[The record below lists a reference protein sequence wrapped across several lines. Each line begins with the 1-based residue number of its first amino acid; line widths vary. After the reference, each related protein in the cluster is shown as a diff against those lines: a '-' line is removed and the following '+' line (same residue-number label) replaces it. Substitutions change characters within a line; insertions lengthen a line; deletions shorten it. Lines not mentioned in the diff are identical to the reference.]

1 MYKRILVSID
11 GSTTSG
17 KALRAAIGL
26 AGYPGG
32 QCVVRLVHVLDEM
45 VYLAGYDPYG
55 GQSGGLI
62 KIMRETGAKVL
73 AEDLAIVKAAGIE
86 ADTVLIDKFGARLAE
101 AIAEEATT
109 WKADLIVVGTHGR
122 RSVSRLFLGS
132 GAEQIIRLAPVPVL
146 VVRSPESENTS
157 ASAS

>member
-11 GSTTSG
+11 GSATSG

-26 AGYPGG
+26 AGYPGR
-32 QCVVRLVHVLDEM
+32 QCTMRLVHVLDEM
-45 VYLAGYDPYG
+45 AYLAGYDPYG

-101 AIAEEATT
+101 AVAEEATT
-109 WKADLIVVGTHGR
+109 WQADLIVVGTHGR
-122 RSVSRLFLGS
+122 RSVSRLLLGS

-146 VVRSPESENTS
+146 VVRGQESDNDG
-157 ASAS
+157 AGAA

>member
-11 GSTTSG
+11 GSATSG

-26 AGYPGG
+26 AGYPGRK
-32 QCVVRLVHVLDEM
+32 CTMRLVHVLDEM
-45 VYLAGYDPYG
+45 AYLAGYDPYG

-101 AIAEEATT
+101 AVAEEAAT
-109 WKADLIVVGTHGR
+109 WQADLIVVGTHGR
-122 RSVSRLFLGS
+122 RSVSRLLLGS

-146 VVRSPESENTS
+146 VVRGQESDS
-157 ASAS
+157 DGAGAA